1 MSRIGILVALG
12 AAFLAAYAA
21 WATWGSTPVTVTP
34 VVRGDAAE
42 VVYATGAVEPVR
54 WAKVVPLQRRRLIDI
69 CGCEG
74 DAVQAGTIL
83 ARQDDAEERAVLA
96 EIEARYERLEAD
108 RRRLAGLLERN
119 AASLTAVEQAASAA
133 VEAQARIAAARE
145 RVDALRLRAPID
157 GVILRQDFFTGE
169 IVGPGDVVFW
179 VGPPKPLR
187 VVAEVNEEDMG
198 RIATGMRVLLR
209 NDAFHGRVLQGVLRT
224 ITPKGDPVSKTFR
237 VHIEL
242 PDDTPL
248 LIGMSVEANI
258 VSREAAGVPLLPVDA
273 VVDGKV
279 FVLREGRAVAVP
291 VRTGIRGTRMIE
303 LVEGPREGE
312 PVIVPVPP
320 GLTSGRRARIE
331 TGP

>member
-1 MSRIGILVALG
+1 MRRTGTLLALG
-12 AAFLAAYAA
+12 AALAAAYVA
-21 WATWGSTPVTVTP
+21 WTIWGPTPVAVTP

-54 WAKVVPLQRRRLIDI
+54 WAKVVPLQRRRLIEI
-69 CGCEG
+69 CDCEG
-74 DAVQAGTIL
+74 DTVTAGTIL
-83 ARQDDAEERAVLA
+83 ARQDDAEERAALA
-96 EIEARYERLEAD
+96 EIEARHERLEAD

-119 AASLTAVEQAASAA
+119 TASLTAVEQAATA
-133 VEAQARIAAARE
+133 VLEAEARIAAAKE

-157 GVILRQDFFTGE
+157 GVVLRQDFFTGE

-198 RIATGMRVLLR
+198 RIVIGMRVLLR
-209 NDAFHGRVLQGVLRT
+209 NDAFGGRVLQGVLRT

-248 LIGMSVEANI
+248 MIGMSVEANI
-258 VSREAAGVPLLPVDA
+258 VSREATGVPLVPADA

-279 FVLREGRAVAVP
+279 FVLRDGRAVAVP
-291 VRTGIRGTRMIE
+291 VKTGIRGTRMTE
-303 LVEGPREGE
+303 LLEGPREGE
-312 PVIVPVPP
+312 AVIVPVPP
-320 GLTSGRRARIE
+320 GLVSGHRARVE
-331 TGP
+331 TRP